1 MGVLFFLIPFQIFR
15 FIILYFKTVLQTS
28 IKSIDLAIDHDQI
41 LLVDLFSLTLKLKD
55 YFDQNVPLGSV
66 DPSSEDAQLLKLETR
81 QFLKEDIITRAD
93 NSLRISSRFF
103 SIKIRSFV
111 FLD

>member
-41 LLVDLFSLTLKLKD
+41 LQVDLFSLTLKLKD
-55 YFDQNVPLGSV
+55 YFDQNVPLGSCAFFIESESV
-66 DPSSEDAQLLKLETR
+66 DPSSEDEFEGR
-81 QFLKEDIITRAD
+81 R
-93 NSLRISSRFF
+93 
-103 SIKIRSFV
+103 
-111 FLD
+111 